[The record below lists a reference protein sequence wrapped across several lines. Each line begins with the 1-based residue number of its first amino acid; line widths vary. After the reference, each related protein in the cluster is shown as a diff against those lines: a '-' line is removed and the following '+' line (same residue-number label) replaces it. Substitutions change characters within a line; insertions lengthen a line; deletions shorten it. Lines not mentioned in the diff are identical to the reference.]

1 MKPNQPQ
8 PTPLLLKG
16 RYNGMKLSRKG
27 KIKGLR
33 LQTPTGEALIKLP
46 KPLKKALQAQ
56 LEPGMWLE
64 VQVYHHKDGLKA
76 SHVSLPQASTAN
88 QLPDPVNSRPVP
100 QPSIPKPLTI
110 QVCRKGTCHKRGSKE
125 LCQQLQAALADR
137 SDGPAVSVET
147 TGCLKECKKGPN
159 LRVLPDK
166 KLYQRVQADQV
177 TAILDKH
184 LPSTG

>member
-1 MKPNQPQ
+1 MKPDQPQ
-8 PTPLLLKG
+8 PTPLILKG

-27 KIKGLR
+27 KIKGLW
-33 LQTPTGEALIKLP
+33 LQTLTGEVLVKLP

-64 VQVYHHKDGLKA
+64 VQAYRKQDALKA
-76 SHVSLPQASTAN
+76 SHVSLPQASTAS
-88 QLPDPVNSRPVP
+88 QRTSPVAPAPRPQSP
-100 QPSIPKPLTI
+100 APKPLTI